1 MCITKGLM
9 ITSAALALLTTAAHA
24 QVPSNGDDTL
34 ACRSARGEMTGS
46 INPRGI
52 PEFVLQQMR
61 EKDARSRQ
69 SAQAACDQIKREQ
82 AVQIKQYND
91 GQARLAEVRAAEQ
104 ERRRQAEQAV
114 ADKKAQAQAEY
125 DALPQEEK
133 QRRKATGLL
142 LDGYRFYAHVKWCH
156 EVREGYAYK
165 AINDV
170 ELERAEGAIKSI
182 VDQATKSS
190 ASVNTDDVWQQAR
203 VHERAC
209 RGLPEF
215 DARAVQVVADAS
227 LRHPETLNATLTF
240 RHRAFRCA
248 ARSAIPVIST
258 TDKQHDED
266 CNSTRADADRNR
278 SIGAVSEPHVLRAK
292 WRCDWT
298 IDNEQ
303 QRSNHLLRS
312 KRWRDWPRCSKQQR
326 YDHVLRTERWR
337 DWPRHHVARLRSL
350 TFSIGPSNSVP
361 IRNAIWKTPG

>member
-1 MCITKGLM
+1 MKRSLLTA
-9 ITSAALALLTTAAHA
+9 AALALLTTAAHA

-133 QRRKATGLL
+133 QWRKATGLL

-182 VDQATKSS
+182 VDQATKLS
-190 ASVNTDDVWQQAR
+190 ASVNTDDVWQQALASVKGYLR
-203 VHERAC
+203 QPEYMN
-209 RGLPEF
+209 GLVEVCQNSMRELFKLSPTP
-215 DARAVQVVADAS
+215 AY
-227 LRHPETLNATLTF
+227 
-240 RHRAFRCA
+240 
-248 ARSAIPVIST
+248 AIQKP
-258 TDKQHDED
+258 
-266 CNSTRADADRNR
+266 
-278 SIGAVSEPHVLRAK
+278 
-292 WRCDWT
+292 
-298 IDNEQ
+298 
-303 QRSNHLLRS
+303 
-312 KRWRDWPRCSKQQR
+312 
-326 YDHVLRTERWR
+326 
-337 DWPRHHVARLRSL
+337 
-350 TFSIGPSNSVP
+350 
-361 IRNAIWKTPG
+361 